1 MCVCVALFALW
12 IYKISFM
19 SLAVAFP
26 VYRLAQRLPQNFFH
40 LRLLP
45 APSADRSFPFPLL
58 PSDLTAPRTR
68 SKFGASLSNY
78 LYGIHNF
85 CWWSFTQ
92 AASRWLT
99 MAAWSAWTSVYGIE
113 YLGCGIRVWVGCRYA
128 MWNCLTGGFVFAPRL
143 GTSLA
148 CFSHSHT
155 RFKVVSISR
164 LFFYFSVFSVFWG
177 QVNKKVM

>member
-1 MCVCVALFALW
+1 MRCLVRKYFMFLW

-113 YLGCGIRVWVGCRYA
+113 YLGCGIRVWVGFGWDGVGMLCGTVLQVALSLVHGWGHRWPA
-128 MWNCLTGGFVFAPRL
+128 FRTLTRAL
-143 GTSLA
+143 KLSA
-148 CFSHSHT
+148 
-155 RFKVVSISR
+155 
-164 LFFYFSVFSVFWG
+164 
-177 QVNKKVM
+177 